1 MEKAKLPK
9 EGVLFKPDYSKKLEF
24 SKTYSKIR
32 FKIFSLKNWVGISR
46 NYTRASEDHLMQ
58 VDNFLEYIEKEQY
71 KI

>member
-1 MEKAKLPK
+1 MEKVKLPK

-32 FKIFSLKNWVGISR
+32 FKISSLTNWVGIRRSYAR
-46 NYTRASEDHLMQ
+46 TSEDHLMQ

-71 KI
+71 IV